1 MSLVLPTIESRSAR
15 GPRRRLAWFVAG
27 SVLLHVLV
35 VVLWHGE
42 PPAGPMGQGTF
53 QITLVARHGD
63 AAEKPGADDERA
75 GRGESGQEAQ
85 AAALP
90 PAQSEV
96 SADRQQRMSLITS
109 RRVTPVVKNV
119 RAGATGPLA
128 QARKPEPETPQKEKS
143 PATNVHATST
153 SGGLAARSG
162 ATTHGQHEL
171 TSAAR
176 YRRVRDELLRALLPH
191 FEYPSIAR
199 RRGWEGR
206 VRIGLL
212 VEADGDL
219 SDVQL
224 IESSGYGLLDKA
236 AIKNVNKLRNVPAA
250 TQWLDGHDMGV
261 ILPVSYR
268 LEDRQR

>member
-1 MSLVLPTIESRSAR
+1 MSLVLPTGESSRLCGS
-15 GPRRRLAWFVAG
+15 RRRLAWFVAG
-27 SVLLHVLV
+27 SVLLHVLL
-35 VVLWHGE
+35 VLLWRGE
-42 PPAGPMGQGTF
+42 PPAGPVGQGTF

-63 AAEKPGADDERA
+63 ALEKPGAEDARA
-75 GRGESGQEAQ
+75 GRSESGRERQ
-85 AAALP
+85 AAAPP
-90 PAQSEV
+90 PAQSEA
-96 SADRQQRMSLITS
+96 SASRQQRMSLITS
-109 RRVTPVVKNV
+109 RRVPPFVKKV
-119 RAGATGPLA
+119 RPDATGPLA
-128 QARKPEPETPQKEKS
+128 HARKPERETPQKEKS
-143 PATNVHATST
+143 PATNVHETST

-191 FEYPSIAR
+191 FEYPAVAR
-199 RRGWEGR
+199 RRGWHGR

-224 IESSGYGLLDKA
+224 IESSGYALLDRA
-236 AIKNVNKLRNVPAA
+236 AIKNVNRLRNVPGA
-250 TQWLDGHDMGV
+250 TRWLKGDDMDV

-268 LEDRQR
+268 LEDR